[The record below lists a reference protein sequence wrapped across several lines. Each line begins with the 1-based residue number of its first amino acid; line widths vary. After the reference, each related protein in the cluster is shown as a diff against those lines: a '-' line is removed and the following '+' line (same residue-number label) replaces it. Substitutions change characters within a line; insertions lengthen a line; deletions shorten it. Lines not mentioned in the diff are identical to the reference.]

1 MKKLIFTLLMIC
13 LGVSAIV
20 AQTPKRIAF
29 LTDPTNKADF
39 GTVPAWQV
47 GLDSALI
54 RAGYTVD
61 VSYTPFDT
69 VALAGYDLIIASR
82 NVSSSDFSPNGTWN
96 RITKP
101 ILILSIMV
109 VRDSRMRLLNGQAVI
124 PADSSLINPNLI
136 TYAVPLA
143 NVAGDSVFNNVVKSG
158 AQFPFFKG
166 MFCYLDYYLSDFN
179 LDVNKGKPMVLI
191 NDTATDGAGS
201 LLMVRWEPGV
211 EAYPGTGILAGKRSF
226 INIGTDD
233 NTPADH
239 YNLDN
244 YTPQSL
250 TLFNNEVKYLLGLP
264 IPKWSTT
271 NVKQFSAL
279 STFKVYPTPATDGIF
294 TIQIND
300 AHARNASVQ
309 IYSLTGQQVYSMNY
323 NISGNINVQSGLKQG
338 MYLLVV
344 NIDGNKTSQKII
356 FN

>member
-1 MKKLIFTLLMIC
+1 MKKLIFTLLMVVM
-13 LGVSAIV
+13 GFSAIF

-47 GLDSALI
+47 GLDSALK
-54 RAGYTVD
+54 AEGYTVD

-82 NVSSSDFSPNGTWN
+82 NVSSGDFSPNGTWN
-96 RITKP
+96 RMKNP

-136 TYAVPLA
+136 TYAVPIA

-211 EAYPGTGILAGKRSF
+211 EAYAGTGILAGKRSF

-233 NTPADH
+233 NAPADH

-264 IPKWSTT
+264 IPKWVGTKVSTVK
-271 NVKQFSAL
+271 NVDQFKL
-279 STFKVYPTPATDGIF
+279 YPNPATNGKFVIEVK
-294 TIQIND
+294 D
-300 AHARNASVQ
+300 AYAKSANVQ
-309 IYSLTGQQVYSMNY
+309 IYTLTGQQVYSRNFNASESMNV
-323 NISGNINVQSGLKQG
+323 NSGLANG

-356 FN
+356 IN